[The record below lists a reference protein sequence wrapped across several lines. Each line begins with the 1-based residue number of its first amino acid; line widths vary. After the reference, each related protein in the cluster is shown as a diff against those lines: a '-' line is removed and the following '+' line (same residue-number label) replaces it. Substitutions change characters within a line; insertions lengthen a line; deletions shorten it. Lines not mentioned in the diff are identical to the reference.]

1 MKLLIID
8 DDPLVTNGIKAIIEG
23 ESKKRSQDVQVC
35 GLGQNGHEAV
45 RLYKEHAPD
54 IVLMD
59 IRMPE
64 MDGIEAGKAILQR
77 DKKAKIIFLT
87 TFLEDEYII
96 EALKIGA
103 KGYILKTNFQSIY
116 PALAAVM
123 SGQNIFG
130 DEIIERIPGYF
141 QKSDAALIPDLT
153 DKENEIVYWIAQGL
167 NNRELAEKLH
177 FSEGTVRNYISI
189 ILEKLS
195 LRNRTEIAI
204 FYYKHNPS
212 K

>member
-1 MKLLIID
+1 LKLLIVD
-8 DDPLVTNGIKAIIEG
+8 DDPLVTNGMKAIIEG
-23 ESKKRSQDVQVC
+23 ESKKRGDHIKVC
-35 GLGQNGHEAV
+35 GLGKNGHEAI
-45 RLYKEHAPD
+45 RLYQELEPD

-64 MDGIEAGKAILQR
+64 MDGIEAGKAILQW
-77 DKKAKIIFLT
+77 DKQARIVFLT
-87 TFLEDEYII
+87 TFLEDDYII
-96 EALKIGA
+96 DALKIGA
-103 KGYILKTNFQSIY
+103 KGYILKTDFQSIY
-116 PALAAVM
+116 PALEAVM

-130 DEIIERIPGYF
+130 NAIIEKIPGFF
-141 QKSDAALIPDLT
+141 QESYADDIPDLT
-153 DKENEIVYWIAQGL
+153 DRENEMIYWIAQGL

-204 FYYKHNPS
+204 FYYKHHS
-212 K
+212 LK

>member
-1 MKLLIID
+1 MRLLIID
-8 DDPLVTNGIKAIIEG
+8 DDPLVTNGIKVIIEG
-23 ESKKRSQDVQVC
+23 ESQKRGKNLEVC
-35 GLGQNGHEAV
+35 GLGKNGREAV
-45 RLYKEHAPD
+45 NLYKEHKPD

-64 MDGIEAGKAILQR
+64 MDGIEAGKAIIQQ

-96 EALKIGA
+96 DALKIGA
-103 KGYILKTNFQSIY
+103 KGYILKTDFQSIY
-116 PALAAVM
+116 PALEAVM

-130 DEIIERIPGYF
+130 DAIIEKIPGF
-141 QKSDAALIPDLT
+141 LQESNVDDIPELN

-167 NNRELAEKLH
+167 NNRELAEKLY

-204 FYYKHNPS
+204 FYYKNHS
-212 K
+212 

>member
-8 DDPLVTNGIKAIIEG
+8 DDPLVTNGIKVIIEG
-23 ESKKRSQDVQVC
+23 ESKKRGGKVEVC
-35 GLGQNGHEAV
+35 GLGQNGHEAI
-45 RLYKEHAPD
+45 RLYKEHKPD

-64 MDGIEAGKAILQR
+64 MDGIEAGKAILQE

-103 KGYILKTNFQSIY
+103 KGYILKTDFQSIY
-116 PALAAVM
+116 PALEAVM

-130 DEIIERIPGYF
+130 DEIIEKIPGLF
-141 QKSDAALIPDLT
+141 QELNVELISNLT
-153 DKENEIVYWIAQGL
+153 DRENEIVYWIAQGL

-189 ILEKLS
+189 ILEKLG

-204 FYYKHNPS
+204 FYYKQS
-212 K
+212 SSR

>member
-35 GLGQNGHEAV
+35 GLGRNGHEAV

-64 MDGIEAGKAILQR
+64 LDGIEAGKAILQR

-130 DEIIERIPGYF
+130 DEIIEKIPGYF